1 MKKLRDQK
9 ALLVQKDKNEPR
21 KTLVNTYVHNIV
33 EQKALN
39 FYLRKFSHLYDNLT
53 GQNQFV

>member
-9 ALLVQKDKNEPR
+9 TLLVQKDKNEPR
-21 KTLVNTYVHNIV
+21 TTLVNTYVPNIV

-39 FYLRKFSHLYDNLT
+39 FYLRKFSQLYDNLT
-53 GQNQFV
+53 G